1 MGEILDDLN
10 SVLSSELAFSYIYC
24 IGGRGVIVLEGK
36 LEPMGGG
43 GVSCAPLL
51 IITPH
56 IFCKPY
62 SLSLHVAWLREG
74 VPSL

>member
-43 GVSCAPLL
+43 GYLVPLCL
-51 IITPH
+51 
-56 IFCKPY
+56 
-62 SLSLHVAWLREG
+62 
-74 VPSL
+74 

>member
-43 GVSCAPLL
+43 GGYLVPLCL
-51 IITPH
+51 
-56 IFCKPY
+56 
-62 SLSLHVAWLREG
+62 
-74 VPSL
+74 

>member
-24 IGGRGVIVLEGK
+24 IGGRGVIVLEVK
-36 LEPMGGG
+36 LEPMGG

-56 IFCKPY
+56 FFCRPY
-62 SLSLHVAWLREG
+62 SLSLHVAAITRLK
-74 VPSL
+74 